1 MIVLTG
7 QTVIVLIA
15 NVLDIL
21 RRNAGIN
28 IKIKDQIDGGNQNH
42 ITYIKDLAQ
51 MRQTLLKTLSSMLK
65 MGQKIPMIL

>member
-42 ITYIKDLAQ
+42 ITYIKDLA
-51 MRQTLLKTLSSMLK
+51 
-65 MGQKIPMIL
+65 